1 MFDSEK
7 IRQDFKILRE
17 GVNGIKPVYF
27 DSACMSLKPDS
38 VVESM
43 NEYYYDNHVKKFG
56 PIIAEV
62 NDEFIEKCYKNAL
75 EMNEIGKIFD
85 EKMFYTKDELNKIN
99 FNKASSLYYI

>member
-1 MFDSEK
+1 MRVMKIIINDSTFE
-7 IRQDFKILRE
+7 IFVSETFLSIQLL
-17 GVNGIKPVYF
+17 NGNKVI
-27 DSACMSLKPDS
+27 SSRI
-38 VVESM
+38 M
-43 NEYYYDNHVKKFG
+43 NEYYYNNHVKKFG

-99 FNKASSLYYI
+99 FNKASSLYYNLL